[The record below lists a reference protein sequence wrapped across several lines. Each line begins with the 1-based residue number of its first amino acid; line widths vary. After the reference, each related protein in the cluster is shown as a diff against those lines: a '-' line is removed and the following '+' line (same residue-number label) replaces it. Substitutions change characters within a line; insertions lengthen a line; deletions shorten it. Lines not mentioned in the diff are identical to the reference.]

1 MSATLGD
8 VSFFVEDL
16 EERTQT
22 EVTVIDDAPR
32 PVPLDFRWSLEPLP
46 DTITTI
52 LADRDAPV
60 YIVHF
65 TQKDA
70 LEQAQALAG
79 QKILSREE
87 KERIREIIGDF
98 RFSKGFGQILSKLVR
113 ERSEE
118 HTSELQSRG

>member
-1 MSATLGD
+1 RLPARLGLAGSLVELPECQFVLMSATLGD

-32 PVPLDFRWSLEPLP
+32 PVPLDFCWSLEPLP

-98 RFSKGFGQILSKLVR
+98 RF
-113 ERSEE
+113 
-118 HTSELQSRG
+118 